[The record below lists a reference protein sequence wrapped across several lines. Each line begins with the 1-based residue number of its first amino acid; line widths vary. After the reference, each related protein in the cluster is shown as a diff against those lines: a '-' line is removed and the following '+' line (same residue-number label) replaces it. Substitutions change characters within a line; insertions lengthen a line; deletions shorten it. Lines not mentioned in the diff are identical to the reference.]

1 MSGDN
6 AAGPDGTDP
15 AASHGAGLDLLLAG
29 LRRAPDVDDATLVA
43 VDAADRHLL
52 DAVAPLLADTLLADS
67 PQGRIAVLGDT
78 HGALTLGL
86 LALGAEHV
94 HVWQD
99 SIVGR
104 QALQG
109 NAGRAGFD
117 AVTVHD
123 EPVDAVR
130 GASLVIARLP
140 RALDALDELA
150 RLVARGADPAV
161 VLVTGGMI
169 KHMSLGMNEVL
180 RASFGRL
187 DVSLARQKSR
197 LLTAREPRPDVA
209 AREPERA
216 HDPELGLEIVA
227 AAGAFAGAS
236 VDIGT
241 RALLAQRHRMPAW
254 STAVD
259 LASGTGVVAA
269 WLARENPAGRVIAT
283 DVSAAA
289 VRSTRLT
296 AEANGVSV
304 ETRWADGLDGVPAG
318 TADLILLNP
327 PFHVGAAV
335 HSGMARRLF
344 TEAARVLRPGGEL
357 WCVFNSHLRYTPELE
372 RVIGSTRQIARDA
385 KFTVTASR
393 RR

>member
-1 MSGDN
+1 MSV
-6 AAGPDGTDP
+6 DP
-15 AASHGAGLDLLLAG
+15 GASAPPPPSPLESLLAG
-29 LRRAPDVDDATLVA
+29 LRRAPDVDDTTLVA

-52 DAVAPLLADTLLADS
+52 DAVAERVREDPRA
-67 PQGRIAVLGDT
+67 RIAVLGDT

-86 LALGAEHV
+86 LALGAAQV

-104 QALQG
+104 EALQG
-109 NAGRAGFD
+109 NAGRAALEGF
-117 AVTVHD
+117 AVHD
-123 EPVDAVR
+123 EAADAVR
-130 GASLVIARLP
+130 GASLVLARLP

-150 RLVARGADPAV
+150 RIVAREAAPEVALVA
-161 VLVTGGMI
+161 GGMI
-169 KHMSLGMNEVL
+169 KHMSLGMNDVL
-180 RASFGRL
+180 KASFGRI

-197 LLTAREPRPDVA
+197 LLTAREPRSDVSL
-209 AREPERA
+209 REPERA
-216 HDPELGLEIVA
+216 HEAELGLEIVA
-227 AAGAFAGAS
+227 VAGAFAGAS
-236 VDIGT
+236 LDIGT
-241 RALLAQRHRMPAW
+241 RALLTQRHRMPAW
-254 STAVD
+254 STAID

-269 WLARENPAGRVIAT
+269 LLARENPQGRVIAT

-289 VRSTRLT
+289 ARSTRLT
-296 AEANGVSV
+296 AEANGVEV
-304 ETRWADGLDGVPAG
+304 EARWADGLDGVPEG

-335 HSGMARRLF
+335 HTGMARRLF

-357 WCVFNSHLRYTPELE
+357 WCVFNSHLKYTPELE
-372 RVIGSTRQIARDA
+372 RVIGSTRQVARDA

>member
-1 MSGDN
+1 MSGV
-6 AAGPDGTDP
+6 DP
-15 AASHGAGLDLLLAG
+15 AASADSVAASPPAAPSAPSPLESLLAG
-29 LRRAPDVDDATLVA
+29 LRRAPDVDDTTLVA

-52 DAVAPLLADTLLADS
+52 DAVAERVREAPRA
-67 PQGRIAVLGDT
+67 RIAVLGDT

-86 LALGAEHV
+86 LALGAAQV

-104 QALQG
+104 EALQG
-109 NAGRAGFD
+109 NAGRAALEGF
-117 AVTVHD
+117 AVHD
-123 EPVDAVR
+123 EAADAVR
-130 GASLVIARLP
+130 GASLVLARLP
-140 RALDALDELA
+140 RALDALDELS
-150 RLVARGADPAV
+150 RIVAREAAPDV
-161 VLVTGGMI
+161 VLVAGGMI
-169 KHMSLGMNEVL
+169 KHMSLGMNDVL
-180 RASFGRL
+180 KASFGRI

-197 LLTAREPRPDVA
+197 LLTAREPRPGVSL
-209 AREPERA
+209 REPERA
-216 HDPELGLEIVA
+216 HEAELGLEIVA
-227 AAGAFAGAS
+227 APGAFAGAS
-236 VDIGT
+236 LDIGT

-254 STAVD
+254 STAID

-269 WLARENPAGRVIAT
+269 LLARENPAGRVIAT

-296 AEANGVSV
+296 AEANSV
-304 ETRWADGLDGVPAG
+304 DVEARWADGLDGVPEG

-335 HSGMARRLF
+335 HTGMARRLF

-357 WCVFNSHLRYTPELE
+357 WCVFNSHLKYTPELE
-372 RVIGSTRQIARDA
+372 RVIGSTRQVARDA